1 MPNANGLPTEKMTI
15 QKCVRALLSEDL
27 LTPWIQ
33 LCNKVHTN
41 AKLAT
46 FPENE
51 FHAEGIE

>member
-15 QKCVRALLSEDL
+15 QKGVRALLSEDL

-46 FPENE
+46 FPEKE